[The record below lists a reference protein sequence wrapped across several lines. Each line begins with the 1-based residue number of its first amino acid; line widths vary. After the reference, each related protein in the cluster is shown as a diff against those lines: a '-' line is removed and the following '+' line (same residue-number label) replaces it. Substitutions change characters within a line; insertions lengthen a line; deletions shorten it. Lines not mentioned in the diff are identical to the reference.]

1 MPNINDLRDS
11 FEKLMAQARETSEIG
26 VQVAREEIH
35 RLVKDPDTVRKME
48 DFEENFDKQFRE
60 VATRIED
67 STRQMASMF
76 DNLMNQMPFGTKTE
90 SAQPEGAAETKTA
103 SETKSSKTESKA
115 AE

>member
-11 FEKLMAQARETSEIG
+11 FDKLMAQARETSEIG

-35 RLVKDPDTVRKME
+35 RLVKDPETVRKME

-60 VATRIED
+60 VAGRIED

-76 DNLMNQMPFGTKTE
+76 DNLMNQMPFGTKAE
-90 SAQPEGAAETKTA
+90 SAQPEAA
-103 SETKSSKTESKA
+103 SETKASKSEPKS

>member
-1 MPNINDLRDS
+1 MPNINDLRES

-35 RLVKDPDTVRKME
+35 KLVKDPETVRKME
-48 DFEENFDKQFRE
+48 DFEKNFDKQFRE
-60 VATRIED
+60 VATRIEE

-76 DNLMNQMPFGTKTE
+76 DNLMSQLPFSPKAESAKPEAEAAKTE
-90 SAQPEGAAETKTA
+90 SEST
-103 SETKSSKTESKA
+103 ETKS